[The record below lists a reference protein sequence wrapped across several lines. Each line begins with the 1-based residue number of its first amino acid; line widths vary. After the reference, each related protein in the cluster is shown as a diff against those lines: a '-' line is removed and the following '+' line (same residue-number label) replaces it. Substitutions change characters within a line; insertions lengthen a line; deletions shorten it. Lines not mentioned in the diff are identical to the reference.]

1 MIIVKNKGFVLVSGL
16 ILLLIITIIALSGT
30 ANSILQEKSAGGLQ
44 DKQIA
49 FQNAET
55 ALRVAENY
63 VYLNINTSSL
73 FAVGC
78 SAGLCITNP
87 VNPVWENINFKTDT
101 NKFITLSGSDIIS
114 KTTSQPKYIIE
125 LLDEVPAIPGESIK
139 VTTSKVSANAY
150 RITTIAYGNS
160 IGSEVMLQSI
170 FVKR

>member
-1 MIIVKNKGFVLVSGL
+1 MIIKKNKGYVLISGL
-16 ILLLIITIIALSGT
+16 ILLLIITVIALSGT
-30 ANSILQEKSAGGLQ
+30 SNSILQEKSAGGLQ

-63 VYLNINTSSL
+63 VYLNVSAASL

-78 SAGLCITNP
+78 NAGLCITNP
-87 VNPVWENINFKTDT
+87 ANPVWETINFETD
-101 NKFITLSGSDIIS
+101 NAKFITLTGNNVIS
-114 KTTSQPKYIIE
+114 KASKQPRYIIE
-125 LLDEVPAIPGESIK
+125 LLDEVPAVAGESIK

-150 RITTIAYGNS
+150 RITTVAYGNS
-160 IGSEVMLQSI
+160 PGTRVMLQSI